1 MENFNKYENQK
12 QEALEKY
19 NKIVSIKFKI
29 NGIYE
34 LIELWN
40 NTGDKRF
47 KDLASEIV
55 SEIFQSLWNKTNS
68 DYAKYYNDAI
78 YSGDFNKERTQA
90 VINMYEYLIPRY
102 NIQEK
107 YEELWYIM
115 MKLEIKGN

>member
-1 MENFNKYENQK
+1 MKDLTKYEIQK

-19 NKIVSIKFKI
+19 NKIVSNKFKM

-40 NTGDKRF
+40 TTGDKRF
-47 KDLASEIV
+47 KNLASEIV

-68 DYAKYYNDAI
+68 DYAKYYNNEI
-78 YSGDFNKERTQA
+78 YGVDFYKERTQA

-102 NIQEK
+102 NVQEK

-115 MKLEIKGN
+115 TKLEIKGK

>member
-1 MENFNKYENQK
+1 MKDSTKYEIQK

-19 NKIVSIKFKI
+19 NKIVSNKFKT

-40 NTGDKRF
+40 TTGDKRF

-78 YSGDFNKERTQA
+78 YSGDFYNDRTQA
-90 VINMYEYLIPRY
+90 AINMYEYLIPRY